1 MLEEEVAAA
10 ATAADESIML
20 TVAERNSGARIFY
33 GNREYWIDT
42 SSPGNFAEKAP
53 YIIMRK
59 YPNQDESKGERD
71 ARFWDHFY
79 ASQRSFRVFESDEQP
94 YRELRA
100 VEVFNTGSQV
110 GRDMKVLK
118 PSMQSACPHVLTN
131 VATRQIVEMGDPLR
145 RGCDQSESI
154 GANMKSTIHRRVSR
168 NKIDGKARKH
178 TRRGSD
184 GEVLKTWT
192 QQALKVSRVMQA
204 FRSDCVRER
213 ILRDPSSTKFLQRKH
228 VKLLNVGRASKAP
241 VREERDDER
250 GIMAAYQ
257 RRIAELR
264 EEGGEPE

>member
-154 GANMKSTIHRRVSR
+154 GANMKSTKHDPPPRLSEQDRRQGAQAHAPR
-168 NKIDGKARKH
+168 LG
-178 TRRGSD
+178 RRGPEDVDAAGAQGVARDAGLS
-184 GEVLKTWT
+184 
-192 QQALKVSRVMQA
+192 QRV
-204 FRSDCVRER
+204 
-213 ILRDPSSTKFLQRKH
+213 
-228 VKLLNVGRASKAP
+228 RA
-241 VREERDDER
+241 
-250 GIMAAYQ
+250 
-257 RRIAELR
+257 
-264 EEGGEPE
+264 